1 MNSTI
6 GSFPG
11 SRLGTDC
18 QRGPASNSRFSFRQK
33 FMFPPSAKDQSEA
46 EESRNQIDELTGL
59 FSALA
64 HEIKNPLSVINMNM
78 DLLAEDLANV
88 STPQARR
95 ATDRVEMVQRQCS
108 RLETL
113 LKDFTKFIRLN
124 KLSLRAGNLNEQVGQ
139 VLDLF
144 QAQAKRQ
151 NVEIVRYFDNELP
164 SMMLAPQM
172 LLAALTNVVKNALE
186 AMPEGGQ
193 LMARTRQTLRGIALD
208 LIDTGCGMNDET
220 LLKMFN
226 TFYTNKPGG
235 TGLGL
240 PMAKKIIE
248 AHAGVISVQSAV
260 DRGTQFTIEFPT
272 PKRLD

>member
-1 MNSTI
+1 MSLHN
-6 GSFPG
+6 
-11 SRLGTDC
+11 
-18 QRGPASNSRFSFRQK
+18 QSNL
-33 FMFPPSAKDQSEA
+33 SEP
-46 EESRNQIDELTGL
+46 EQSRNQIDDLTGL

-78 DLLAEDLANV
+78 ELLAEDLASM
-88 STPQARR
+88 STPQSRR
-95 ATDRVEMVQRQCS
+95 AVERVEMVQKQCS

-124 KLSLRAGNLNEQVGQ
+124 KLTLRAGNLNEQVAQ

-144 QAQAKRQ
+144 QAQAKQ
-151 NVEIVRYFDNELP
+151 QQVEIVRYFDNELP
-164 SMMLAPQM
+164 SMLLSPQM
-172 LLAALTNVVKNALE
+172 MQAALTNLVKNALE

-193 LMARTRQTLRGIALD
+193 LVARTRPTLRGIALD
-208 LIDTGCGMNDET
+208 LIDTGCGMNDDT

-248 AHAGVISVQSAV
+248 AHAGVISVQSEIG
-260 DRGTQFTIEFPT
+260 RGTQFTIEFPT

>member
-1 MNSTI
+1 MLPSTRTEL
-6 GSFPG
+6 S
-11 SRLGTDC
+11 D
-18 QRGPASNSRFSFRQK
+18 
-33 FMFPPSAKDQSEA
+33 A
-46 EESRNQIDELTGL
+46 ERSRNQIDDLTSL

-64 HEIKNPLSVINMNM
+64 HEIKNPLSVIHMNL
-78 DLLAEDLANV
+78 DLLAEDLAEM

-95 ATDRVEMVQRQCS
+95 AAERVDMVQQQCA

-124 KLSLRAGNLNEQVGQ
+124 KLTLRAGNLNEQVGQ

-144 QAQAKRQ
+144 HAQAKRQ
-151 NVEIVRYFDNELP
+151 KIELVRYFDNELP
-164 SMMLAPQM
+164 SMLLAPQM
-172 LLAALTNVVKNALE
+172 MQAALTNLVKNALE

-193 LMARTRQTLRGIALD
+193 LVARTRPTLRGIALD

-240 PMAKKIIE
+240 PTAKKIIE
-248 AHAGVISVQSAV
+248 AHGGVINVQSAV
-260 DRGTQFTIEFPT
+260 GRGTQFTIEFPT